1 METASTNA
9 DIEPDTD
16 FVDEGLGS
24 ESTATSYV
32 TSIASEI
39 RQGIEENG
47 RTYPA
52 YGKHQYGLPV
62 DKAEQERNDLQH
74 CKFFLLLDQ
83 RLFLAPIADE
93 PLDILDL
100 GTGTGI
106 WAIDMADKYPS
117 ATVLG
122 VDLAPVQ
129 SSWVPSNCHFEVDDI
144 EDTWL
149 YQKDHFDYI
158 HARELYM
165 AIRDWDKVIKQ
176 AFDHLKPG
184 GYLELA
190 QTVPDP
196 MSDDNTLP
204 ADSAYR
210 RITEIFYEIGEIMG
224 ASGHAAKH
232 FMAKM
237 VAAGFIDV
245 QEVRFKIPSGPWP
258 KDKTMKAIGA
268 FERHHLDKGAEAILI
283 RGMTGALG
291 RSQEEAQAFFAE
303 LRNELKDHRIHG
315 YIYFYVVVG
324 RKPPNS
330 SSATYLD

>member
-1 METASTNA
+1 MDLANVQ
-9 DIEPDTD
+9 DGIEPDTD

-24 ESTATSYV
+24 ESNAASYV

-62 DKAEQERNDLQH
+62 DKIEQERNDLQH
-74 CKFFLLLDQ
+74 CKFFLLLGQ
-83 RLFLAPIADE
+83 KLFLAPIVDE

-100 GTGTGI
+100 GTGSGI
-106 WAIDMADKYPS
+106 WAIDMADKYPT

-129 SSWVPSNCHFEVDDI
+129 TTWVPSNCQFEVDDI

-149 YQKDHFDYI
+149 YEKDHFDFI

-190 QTVPDP
+190 QSNPDP

-204 ADSAYR
+204 SDSAYR
-210 RITEIFYEIGEIMG
+210 QITEVFFEIGDIIG

-232 FMAKM
+232 FKAKM
-237 VAAGFIDV
+237 EAAGFIDV
-245 QEVRFKIPSGPWP
+245 HEVQLKIPSGPWP

-268 FERHHLDKGAEAILI
+268 LERHHLDGGAEAILI

-291 RSQEEAQAFFAE
+291 RSKEEAQALFAR
-303 LRNELKDHRIHG
+303 LTNELKDPRIHG
-315 YIYFYVVVG
+315 YIHFYVVVG
-324 RKPPNS
+324 RKPPRS
-330 SSATYLD
+330 DAAAYLD